1 MFKKSTLALAIAL
14 ASSNSFAQVQ
24 ELETT
29 KVKGETKE
37 NQEVISSLKI
47 EENMVN
53 NLDDLVRDIPG
64 VVIKAADGRW
74 GGTGFNIRG
83 VADDR
88 IAITIDG
95 LAQGEALQYEGGQAY
110 GYFKG
115 GRNSLELET
124 VKTVSITKGADSV
137 ISGSGALGGSV
148 RFVTK
153 DADDYLKDSGDDIS
167 GKLSTSY
174 DSASETAMGSIAAAA
189 RSGSFEALVIG
200 TKRKGHET
208 ENHTAGA
215 DIDGSGRGR
224 PDPQDFDRDNIF
236 VKLNYDISTGNTI
249 GFIIEDRTV
258 ETETD
263 ARSYNGP
270 WYKNR
275 QGDDTSERQ
284 RIGIFH
290 KMNTKL
296 AIADRIE
303 WSIDRQNIDFE
314 AKTLQGLDIPGFF
327 GPPTVGFRIDNRAF
341 NQELT
346 NFKFD
351 LSKRIK
357 SGNIEHDLFY
367 GFAYSDKEVD
377 NEETRL
383 YTPEGSTEAI
393 PSTRQALVP
402 HSEIESYN
410 FFILDRIAL
419 SKTTKLEVGLRYD
432 DYEYNA
438 TPSEFYSDGL
448 GGNSLG
454 KQDFNFLSG
463 ALGLTQ
469 EVGENSKIIAKI
481 GRAFKAPT
489 VEQLYTRSGSEDN
502 WNTGP
507 NPDLDVE
514 TATNYEVTF
523 ETKTDGAR
531 FSITGFFNK
540 YQDFIE
546 TRPLGSR
553 INEAGDVDT
562 YNIPVNVSDADTKG
576 VEVSTS
582 FDLNKT
588 LGAPEGLSAFF
599 SSAYIDGE
607 QDNGDPLTSVQPL
620 SAKLGLSYANDTWG
634 VNSTLTYSDAK
645 DSGDAYSTNSDG
657 ERVERDYLNNSSAVL
672 DITAF
677 YNVSKQLTLRAG
689 VFNVTDKEYYIW
701 DSIRFVGRDD
711 LRPGIGVRGSG
722 ISRYTEPGRNFTI
735 RADFSF

>member
-88 IAITIDG
+88 IAVSIDG
-95 LAQGEALQYEGGQAY
+95 IEQGESLQYEGGQAY

-115 GRNSLELET
+115 GRNGLELET
-124 VKTVSITKGADSV
+124 VKQVSITKGADSV

-153 DADDYLKDSGDDIS
+153 DADDFLKDSGDDTAV
-167 GKLSTSY
+167 KLSSSY
-174 DSASETAMGSIAAAA
+174 DSASETAMGSIAAAG
-189 RSGSFEALVIG
+189 RFGGFEALLIG

-215 DIDGSGRGR
+215 DIDGSGRER
-224 PDPQDFDRDNIF
+224 PDPQDIDRDNIF
-236 VKLNYDISTGNTI
+236 LKMNYDFSANNTL
-249 GFIIEDRTV
+249 GFIVEDRTV

-270 WYKNR
+270 WYVGR
-275 QGDDTSERQ
+275 IGDDTSERQ
-284 RIGIFH
+284 RIGIFQ
-290 KMNTKL
+290 KANVDAGL
-296 AIADRIE
+296 FDRIE
-303 WSIDRQNIDFE
+303 WSIDRQNVDFE
-314 AKTLQGLDIPGFF
+314 AKTHQSVTFYGGLTPRVDTRTF
-327 GPPTVGFRIDNRAF
+327 D
-341 NQELT
+341 QELT
-346 NFKFD
+346 QFKFD
-351 LSKRIK
+351 FNKRIK
-357 SGNIEHDLFY
+357 SGNIEHDIFY

-377 NEETRL
+377 NEETRVQ
-383 YTPEGSTEAI
+383 TRAGQDPAFT
-393 PSTRQALVP
+393 TRQALVP
-402 HSEIESYN
+402 HSEITNYN
-410 FFILDRIAL
+410 FFVLDRISL
-419 SKTTKLEVGLRYD
+419 SDDTKLEVGLRYD
-432 DYEYNA
+432 DYEYDA
-438 TPSEFYSDGL
+438 TPSEFFQDNL

-454 KQDFNFLSG
+454 KQDFNFFSG

-469 EVGENSKIIAKI
+469 KIGDNSKIIAKI

-514 TATNYEVTF
+514 TATNYELTF

-531 FSITGFFNK
+531 FAVTGFFNK
-540 YQDFIE
+540 FQDFIE
-546 TRPLGSR
+546 NRPLGSR
-553 INEAGDVDT
+553 INEAGEVDE

-576 VEVSTS
+576 LELIAS

-599 SSAYIDGE
+599 NSAYIDGE
-607 QDNGDPLTSVQPL
+607 QDNGDPLTSVQPF
-620 SAKLGLSYANDTWG
+620 SSKLGISYANETWG
-634 VNSTLTYSDAK
+634 VNSTLTYTAAK
-645 DSGDAYSTNSDG
+645 DAGDAYSTNSEG
-657 ERVERDYLNNSSAVL
+657 ERVERDYLSNSAAVL

-677 YNVSKQLTLRAG
+677 YKLTEQLTLRAG

-711 LRPGIGVRGSG
+711 LRPGIGVRDNG
-722 ISRYTEPGRNFTI
+722 ISRYTEPGRNFTV
-735 RADFSF
+735 RADFKF